1 MGRASLRNNGGRSDR
16 RARAQSQ
23 GVANEIGMARA
34 EHGLTLTAVATRAN
48 VAPDTVRR
56 IEAGD
61 PGVQLDTLC
70 AVGTAV
76 GVDIVVRGYR
86 GRSPTL
92 RDTGQLRLAEM
103 LCAIASDTWHPQ
115 LELRAG
121 DHGEAADVGFFGPV
135 EILDVEI
142 ERLLLDFQAQYRR
155 NRLKCDWLA
164 GQHRRPVRLVLV
176 VEDTARNRA
185 AVAQHV
191 DFLRAVLP
199 AGSRDV
205 LRALRLGEPLGR
217 DGVLWIRRREPPRR
231 RSIDGK

>member
-1 MGRASLRNNGGRSDR
+1 
-16 RARAQSQ
+16 
-23 GVANEIGMARA
+23 MARA
-34 EHGLTLTAVATRAN
+34 AHGLTLTTVAWRAN

-56 IEAGD
+56 VETGD

-76 GVDIVVRGYR
+76 GVDVVVRGYR

-103 LCAIASDTWHPQ
+103 LCGIASDAWHPR
-115 LELRAG
+115 LEIRAG
-121 DHGEAADVGFFGPV
+121 DHGEAADVRFFGPV

-155 NRLKCDWLA
+155 NKLNCDWLA
-164 GQHRRPVRLVLV
+164 GQHQRPVRLVLV

-185 AVAQHV
+185 VVAQHA
-191 DFLRAVLP
+191 DFVRAVLP

-205 LRALRLGEPLGR
+205 LRALRSGEPLGK
-217 DGVLWIRRREPPRR
+217 DGLLWLRRREPPRR

>member
-1 MGRASLRNNGGRSDR
+1 
-16 RARAQSQ
+16 
-23 GVANEIGMARA
+23 MARA
-34 EHGLTLTAVATRAN
+34 EHGLTLTAVAWRAN
-48 VAPDTVRR
+48 VVPDTVRR

-76 GVDIVVRGYR
+76 SVDVVVRGYR

-103 LCAIASDTWHPQ
+103 LCAIASDAWHPQ

-121 DHGEAADVGFFGPV
+121 EHGEAADIGFFGSV
-135 EILDVEI
+135 EILDAEI

-155 NRLKCDWLA
+155 NKLKCDWLA
-164 GQHRRPVRLVLV
+164 GQHQRPVRLVLV

-185 AVAQHV
+185 VVAHHN
-191 DFLRAVLP
+191 DFIRAVLP
-199 AGSRDV
+199 AGSREV
-205 LRALRLGEPLGR
+205 LHALRAGEPLGK
-217 DGVLWIRRREPPRR
+217 DGLLWIRRREPPKP
-231 RSIDGK
+231 RSIDVK